1 MLNIVSARIAALAGF
16 LAVFAAM
23 AAARRQAP
31 A

>member
-23 AAARRQAP
+23 AAARRQG
-31 A
+31 